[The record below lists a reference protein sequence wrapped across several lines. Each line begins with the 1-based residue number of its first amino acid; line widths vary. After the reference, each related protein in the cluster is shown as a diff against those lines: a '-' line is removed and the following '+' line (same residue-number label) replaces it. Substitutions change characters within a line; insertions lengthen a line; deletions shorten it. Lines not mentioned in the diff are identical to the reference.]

1 MGKCLITKLNGSVQ
15 NDSLLRIGEF
25 VVKVSKVE
33 SPTADSQRFCVRN
46 TKDSQL
52 RIIGDGH
59 FTNETL
65 SENKGK
71 VMDIVANTETLVYYS
86 NGDYEIVVSEKY
98 SLSYIGISLSTNWKA
113 FEGKLSFGIE
123 SLKYSPN
130 ITNIYLF
137 NAQVTGDIS
146 VLGKLT
152 GLTKAELSNTQ
163 VTGDISVLGK
173 LTGLTGIYLTNTQV
187 TGDISVLGKLT
198 GLTGIYLSNTQVTGD
213 ISVLGKLTGLTGI
226 YLSNT
231 QVTGDISV
239 LGTLTRLTDIPDISY
254 TKVTGDISV
263 YRNTKVNQIRLVGTS
278 VYGDLSVLPNNVL
291 WVQGRNTGTF
301 TWTGIK
307 NRTNILALEM
317 CKCNNID
324 ALLNDMATLEAK
336 FVGEQIWY
344 KTISLIGTRTSASDA
359 AVQTLQSK
367 GYTVSITPA

>member
-52 RIIGDGH
+52 RIIGDGY

-71 VMDIVANTETLVYYS
+71 VMDIAANTETLVYYS

-98 SLSYIGISLSTNWKA
+98 SLSSFGAFLSTSWKE
-113 FEGKLSFGIE
+113 FKGKLSFDIE

-130 ITNIYLF
+130 IQNLM
-137 NAQVTGDIS
+137 
-146 VLGKLT
+146 
-152 GLTKAELSNTQ
+152 LSNTQ
-163 VTGDISVLGK
+163 VTGDIAVLGK
-173 LTGLTGIYLTNTQV
+173 LT
-187 TGDISVLGKLT
+187 K
-198 GLTGIYLSNTQVTGD
+198 
-213 ISVLGKLTGLTGI
+213 
-226 YLSNT
+226 
-231 QVTGDISV
+231 
-239 LGTLTRLTDIPDISY
+239 LTDIPSVLN

-263 YRNTKVNQIRLVGTS
+263 YKNTKTNQLQFKGTR
-278 VYGDLSVLPNNVL
+278 VYGDLSVLPNNIL
-291 WVQGRNTGTF
+291 WVQGDSNTGTF

-307 NRTNILALEM
+307 NRTNILALEK

-324 ALLNDMATLEAK
+324 AFLNDMATLEAK
-336 FVGEQIWY
+336 FIGEYIWY

-359 AVQTLQSK
+359 AVHTLQSK

>member
-25 VVKVSKVE
+25 GVKVSTVE
-33 SPTADSQRFCVRN
+33 SPTADSQKFSVRN

-52 RIIGDGH
+52 RIIGDGY

-71 VMDIVANTETLVYYS
+71 VMDIAANTETLVYYS

-113 FEGKLSFGIE
+113 FKGKLSFDIE

-130 ITNIYLF
+130 ITIIYLF
-137 NAQVTGDIS
+137 NTQVTGDIF

-152 GLTKAELSNTQ
+152 GLTKADLSNTQ

-173 LTGLTGIYLTNTQV
+173 LTGL
-187 TGDISVLGKLT
+187 
-198 GLTGIYLSNTQVTGD
+198 
-213 ISVLGKLTGLTGI
+213 
-226 YLSNT
+226 
-231 QVTGDISV
+231 
-239 LGTLTRLTDIPDISY
+239 RDIPDISY

-263 YRNTKVNQIRLVGTS
+263 YRNTKVTQIRLVGTS
-278 VYGDLSVLPNNVL
+278 VSGDLSVLPNNVL
-291 WVQGRNTGTF
+291 WVQVRNTGMF

-307 NRTNILALEM
+307 NRTNILALEQ
-317 CKCNNID
+317 CKCDKID
-324 ALLNDMATLEAK
+324 AFLNDMATLEAK
-336 FVGEQIWY
+336 FAGEQSWY

>member
-52 RIIGDGH
+52 RIIGDGY

-71 VMDIVANTETLVYYS
+71 VMDIAANTETLVYYS

-98 SLSYIGISLSTNWKA
+98 SLSSFGAFLSTSWKE
-113 FEGKLSFGIE
+113 FKGKLSFDIE

-130 ITNIYLF
+130 IQNLM
-137 NAQVTGDIS
+137 
-146 VLGKLT
+146 
-152 GLTKAELSNTQ
+152 LSNTQ
-163 VTGDISVLGK
+163 VTGDIAVLGK
-173 LTGLTGIYLTNTQV
+173 LTNLVHLNLSDTQV
-187 TGDISVLGKLT
+187 TGDIAVLGKLT
-198 GLTGIYLSNTQVTGD
+198 
-213 ISVLGKLTGLTGI
+213 K
-226 YLSNT
+226 
-231 QVTGDISV
+231 
-239 LGTLTRLTDIPDISY
+239 LTDIPSVLN

-263 YRNTKVNQIRLVGTS
+263 YKNTKTNQLQFKGTR
-278 VYGDLSVLPNNVL
+278 VYGDLSVLPNNIL
-291 WVQGRNTGTF
+291 WVQGDSNTGTF

-307 NRTNILALEM
+307 NRTNILALEK

-324 ALLNDMATLEAK
+324 AFLNDMATLEAK
-336 FVGEQIWY
+336 FIGEYIWY

-359 AVQTLQSK
+359 AVHTLQSK

>member
-152 GLTKAELSNTQ
+152 GLTKADLSNTQ

-187 TGDISVLGKLT
+187 TGDISVLGK
-198 GLTGIYLSNTQVTGD
+198 
-213 ISVLGKLTGLTGI
+213 
-226 YLSNT
+226 
-231 QVTGDISV
+231 
-239 LGTLTRLTDIPDISY
+239 LTRLTDIPDISY

-317 CKCNNID
+317 CKCDKID
-324 ALLNDMATLEAK
+324 AFLNDMATLEAK
-336 FVGEQIWY
+336 FASEHIWH

>member
-1 MGKCLITKLNGSVQ
+1 MEKCLITKLNGSVQ

-25 VVKVSKVE
+25 CIKVSKVE
-33 SPTADSQRFCVRN
+33 SPTADSQKFSVRN
-46 TKDSQL
+46 NKDTHL
-52 RIIGDGH
+52 RIIGNGY

-71 VMDIVANTETLVYYS
+71 VMDIAANTETLVYYS

-98 SLSYIGISLSTNWKA
+98 SLGSFGSSLSKYWKD
-113 FEGKLSFGIE
+113 FKGKLSFDIE

-130 ITNIYLF
+130 IINLM
-137 NAQVTGDIS
+137 
-146 VLGKLT
+146 
-152 GLTKAELSNTQ
+152 LSNTQ
-163 VTGDISVLGK
+163 VTGDIAVLGK
-173 LTGLTGIYLTNTQV
+173 LTGLQILF
-187 TGDISVLGKLT
+187 
-198 GLTGIYLSNTQVTGD
+198 LSNTQVTGD
-213 ISVLGKLTGLTGI
+213 IAVLGKLTGLVHLN
-226 YLSNT
+226 LSNT
-231 QVTGDISV
+231 QVTGDIAV
-239 LGTLTRLTDIPDISY
+239 FGKLTGLTDIPSVLN

-263 YRNTKVNQIRLVGTS
+263 YKNTKTNQLQFKGTS

-291 WVQGRNTGTF
+291 WVQGNSNTGTF

-307 NRTNILALEM
+307 NRTNILALEK

-324 ALLNDMATLEAK
+324 AFLNDMATLEAK
-336 FVGEQIWY
+336 FIGEYIWY

>member
-25 VVKVSKVE
+25 CIKVSKVE
-33 SPTADSQRFCVRN
+33 SPTADSQKFSVRN
-46 TKDSQL
+46 DKDIQL
-52 RIIGDGH
+52 RIIGNGY

-71 VMDIVANTETLVYYS
+71 VMDIAANTEKLVYYS

-98 SLSYIGISLSTNWKA
+98 SLSSFGIFLSTSWKD
-113 FEGKLSFGIE
+113 FKGKLSFDIE

-130 ITNIYLF
+130 IKNLMLSDT
-137 NAQVTGDIS
+137 QVTGDIA

-152 GLTKAELSNTQ
+152 GLVILMLSNTQ
-163 VTGDISVLGK
+163 VTGDIAVLGK
-173 LTGLTGIYLTNTQV
+173 LAG
-187 TGDISVLGKLT
+187 
-198 GLTGIYLSNTQVTGD
+198 
-213 ISVLGKLTGLTGI
+213 
-226 YLSNT
+226 
-231 QVTGDISV
+231 
-239 LGTLTRLTDIPDISY
+239 LTDIPDISN

-263 YRNTKVNQIRLVGTS
+263 YKNTKVTQLRFKGTR

-291 WVQGRNTGTF
+291 WVQGDSNTGTF

-307 NRTNILALEM
+307 NRTNILALEK

-324 ALLNDMATLEAK
+324 AFLNDMATLEAK
-336 FVGEQIWY
+336 FIGEYIWY

-367 GYTVSITPA
+367 GYTVSIIPA

>member
-25 VVKVSKVE
+25 CIEVSKVE
-33 SPTADSQRFCVRN
+33 SPTADSQKFSVLN

-52 RIIGDGH
+52 RIIGDGY

-71 VMDIVANTETLVYYS
+71 VMDIAANTETLVYYS

-98 SLSYIGISLSTNWKA
+98 SLSSIGIFLSTSWKE
-113 FEGKLSFGIE
+113 FKGKLSFDIE

-130 ITNIYLF
+130 IIRLLLSNT
-137 NAQVTGDIS
+137 QVTGDIA

-152 GLTKAELSNTQ
+152 SLHNLELSNTQ
-163 VTGDISVLGK
+163 VTGDIAVLGK
-173 LTGLTGIYLTNTQV
+173 LTGLT
-187 TGDISVLGKLT
+187 
-198 GLTGIYLSNTQVTGD
+198 
-213 ISVLGKLTGLTGI
+213 
-226 YLSNT
+226 
-231 QVTGDISV
+231 
-239 LGTLTRLTDIPDISY
+239 DIPNVSG
-254 TKVTGDISV
+254 TKVTGDISL
-263 YRNTKVNQIRLVGTS
+263 YKNTKASQLQFQGTS

-307 NRTNILALEM
+307 NRTNILALEQ

-324 ALLNDMATLEAK
+324 AFLNDMATLEAK

-359 AVQTLQSK
+359 AVETLQSK

>member
-25 VVKVSKVE
+25 CIEVSKVE
-33 SPTADSQRFCVRN
+33 SPTADSQKFSVLN

-52 RIIGDGH
+52 RIIGDGY
-59 FTNETL
+59 FTNGTL

-71 VMDIVANTETLVYYS
+71 VMDIAANTETLVYYS

-98 SLSYIGISLSTNWKA
+98 SLSSIGIFLSTSWKA
-113 FEGKLSFGIE
+113 FNGKLSFDIE

-130 ITNIYLF
+130 IIRL
-137 NAQVTGDIS
+137 
-146 VLGKLT
+146 L
-152 GLTKAELSNTQ
+152 LSNTQ
-163 VTGDISVLGK
+163 VTGDIAVFGK
-173 LTGLTGIYLTNTQV
+173 LTGLQTV
-187 TGDISVLGKLT
+187 F
-198 GLTGIYLSNTQVTGD
+198 LSNTQVTGD
-213 ISVLGKLTGLTGI
+213 IAVLGKLTGLQNVLLNNTQVTGDIAVLGKLTGLT
-226 YLSNT
+226 
-231 QVTGDISV
+231 
-239 LGTLTRLTDIPDISY
+239 DIPNVSG
-254 TKVTGDISV
+254 TKVTGDISI
-263 YRNTKVNQIRLVGTS
+263 YKNTKASQLQFQGTS

-307 NRTNILALEM
+307 NRTNILALEQ

-324 ALLNDMATLEAK
+324 AFLNDMATLEAK

-344 KTISLIGTRTSASDA
+344 KTISLIGTRTAASDE

>member
-1 MGKCLITKLNGSVQ
+1 M
-15 NDSLLRIGEF
+15 
-25 VVKVSKVE
+25 
-33 SPTADSQRFCVRN
+33 
-46 TKDSQL
+46 
-52 RIIGDGH
+52 
-59 FTNETL
+59 
-65 SENKGK
+65 
-71 VMDIVANTETLVYYS
+71 
-86 NGDYEIVVSEKY
+86 
-98 SLSYIGISLSTNWKA
+98 
-113 FEGKLSFGIE
+113 
-123 SLKYSPN
+123 
-130 ITNIYLF
+130 
-137 NAQVTGDIS
+137 
-146 VLGKLT
+146 
-152 GLTKAELSNTQ
+152 
-163 VTGDISVLGK
+163 
-173 LTGLTGIYLTNTQV
+173 
-187 TGDISVLGKLT
+187 
-198 GLTGIYLSNTQVTGD
+198 
-213 ISVLGKLTGLTGI
+213 
-226 YLSNT
+226 
-231 QVTGDISV
+231 

-307 NRTNILALEM
+307 NRTNILALEK